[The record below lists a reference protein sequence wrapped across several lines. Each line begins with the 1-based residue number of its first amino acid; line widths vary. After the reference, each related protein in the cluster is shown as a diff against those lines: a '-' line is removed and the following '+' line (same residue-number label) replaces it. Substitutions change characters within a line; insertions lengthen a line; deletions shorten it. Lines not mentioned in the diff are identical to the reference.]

1 MNRQALTAMD
11 RDTGR
16 PWLSCPSPVAGG
28 GREAADP
35 QIPLLQPLEG
45 WPLALLCATLPEGL
59 SVFNE
64 RLLSGF
70 PVLILH
76 LQECTGQLF
85 PRSLSLH
92 GFRVG
97 HPGGGL
103 KAHPGQETEKGRWRG
118 VCVQALV
125 GCRVQDTA

>member
-1 MNRQALTAMD
+1 MNRQALTATD

-16 PWLSCPSPVAGG
+16 PWLSSLSPVAGG
-28 GREAADP
+28 GREATDP
-35 QIPLLQPLEG
+35 QIPCYNPWRGGRSHSCMQLSPKG
-45 WPLALLCATLPEGL
+45 LC
-59 SVFNE
+59 VFNE

-85 PRSLSLH
+85 PRSLSLC

-97 HPGGGL
+97 CPGGGL
-103 KAHPGQETEKGRWRG
+103 KAHPGQKTEKGRWRG

-125 GCRVQDTA
+125 GRRVQDTA